1 MWIYFLI
8 FFAKLVEVTI
18 TTIRVVL
25 TARGNRVVASILAAI
40 EITIWL
46 IITSFVLTGISE
58 DPMRAVA
65 FGLAFVFGI
74 YMGIFMEEK
83 LALGLAQIEVIAES
97 EIANEITA
105 KFREHGYGVTTFRC
119 EGLDGEKLSIVLKIH
134 RKDVS
139 LSMNLLRDYPQL
151 FVTITDIRKLPIGT
165 ILKRNALLKK

>member
-97 EIANEITA
+97 ETANEIAA
-105 KFREHGYGVTTFRC
+105 KFREHGYGVTTFCC
-119 EGLDGEKLSIVLKIH
+119 EGLDGEKLSIVMKVH
-134 RKDVS
+134 RKDVA
-139 LSMNLLRDYPQL
+139 LSMNLLRDYPHL

-165 ILKRNALLKK
+165 IVKRNALLKK

>member
-1 MWIYFLI
+1 MWVYLLI
-8 FFAKLVEVTI
+8 FAAKLVEVTI

-25 TARGNRVVASILAAI
+25 TARGNRVVAAILAAV
-40 EITIWL
+40 EVTIWL

-58 DPMRAVA
+58 DPLRAVA

-97 EIANEITA
+97 ETANEITA
-105 KFREHGYGVTTFRC
+105 KFRQHGYGVTTFGC
-119 EGLDGEKLSIVLKIH
+119 EGLDGEKLSVVLKVH
-134 RKDVS
+134 RKDVA

-165 ILKRNALLKK
+165 IVKRNALLKK